1 MSDVTDF
8 VHSSAEGRA
17 VGAMEERA
25 KCCGH
30 LTGAGKLILG
40 FSHDFGKEVIAE
52 GVETAGQLNLLHDW
66 DCQNVQ
72 EIYFARPMSAEAIGP
87 LLNAGTITPSK
98 IGSAAVAA

>member
-52 GVETAGQLNLLHDW
+52 GVETAGQLSF
-66 DCQNVQ
+66 CMTG
-72 EIYFARPMSAEAIGP
+72 IAKMSRESISLVP
-87 LLNAGTITPSK
+87 CLQKPSDH
-98 IGSAAVAA
+98 S